1 MIKHAIKWLKD
12 KNIYTEYICC
22 VYPTSV
28 FLNKKDLLDGYK
40 KIKANKWDFVF
51 TAAKSEK
58 SAYHAFE
65 KKIWISQNVILKIF
79 SKRSQVTSE
88 TYQDAGHFYWA
99 RSEVWLSNKK
109 IISKNRIRLLFQ
121 DLEITI

>member
-1 MIKHAIKWLKD
+1 M
-12 KNIYTEYICC
+12 
-22 VYPTSV
+22 
-28 FLNKKDLLDGYK
+28 G
-40 KIKANKWDFVF
+40 FVF

-109 IISKNRIRLLFQ
+109 LFPKIVS
-121 DLEITI
+121 DCYFKI

>member
-65 KKIWISQNVILKIF
+65 KKNLDQSKCYSQNFLK
-79 SKRSQVTSE
+79 K
-88 TYQDAGHFYWA
+88 DH
-99 RSEVWLSNKK
+99 K
-109 IISKNRIRLLFQ
+109 
-121 DLEITI
+121 